1 MKRPC
6 QHSHQIHKKNDSEEQ
21 DKLRALSGVK
31 DFLHVRIGSSKPSA
45 LVS

>member
-6 QHSHQIHKKNDSEEQ
+6 QHSYQMHKKNDLEEQ
-21 DKLRALSGVK
+21 NKLRALSGVK
-31 DFLHVRIGSSKPSA
+31 DFLHVRISSSKPFA